1 MLVYDIKVTLSTVK
15 LSTHSFLGFLHK
27 VHYHSTRQQNL
38 EICFKPLGIS
48 FNLYSLSNE
57 NPSISS
63 PIFFFIIV
71 PLQCNGRQ
79 ESGQL
84 SDTWGTFIRVTD
96 DHGYNDFA
104 WLACPSFVWWHSP
117 GRLHITDHH
126 LLNYRPEK
134 SGTTLSCKFFT
145 EKTLILMLY

>member
-15 LSTHSFLGFLHK
+15 LSTHSFHGFLPRSTTIPPDSK
-27 VHYHSTRQQNL
+27 IQKSASNHYEYRSTYILCQMKIQAFHPR
-38 EICFKPLGIS
+38 
-48 FNLYSLSNE
+48 Y
-57 NPSISS
+57 
-63 PIFFFIIV
+63 IFFFIIV

-96 DHGYNDFA
+96 DHGYNDSA

-134 SGTTLSCKFFT
+134 SGTALSCKFLQR
-145 EKTLILMLY
+145 KH